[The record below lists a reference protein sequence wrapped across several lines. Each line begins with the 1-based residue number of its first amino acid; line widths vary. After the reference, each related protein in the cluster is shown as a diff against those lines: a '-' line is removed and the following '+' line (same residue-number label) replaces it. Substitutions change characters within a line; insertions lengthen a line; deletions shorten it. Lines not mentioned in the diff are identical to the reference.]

1 MKQRLLRNR
10 PGSDAATSCAKNYKG
25 HSLVQT
31 SFTEL
36 PNVFLS
42 ADQRKPT
49 TMETKPQPATEQA
62 LPNHGANLPAG
73 PHSPGPW
80 QRAKSRALEAFPG
93 YRVADCFD
101 ELEPIEVVGFGP
113 LDPFNRITSEPVE
126 LSTDIKKNTDGVLML
141 MKLVSPMFNFLRPHW
156 AVVVSWM
163 LNFVERIS

>member
-1 MKQRLLRNR
+1 
-10 PGSDAATSCAKNYKG
+10 
-25 HSLVQT
+25 
-31 SFTEL
+31 
-36 PNVFLS
+36 
-42 ADQRKPT
+42 
-49 TMETKPQPATEQA
+49 METKPQPATEQA